1 MTMTETKLQN
11 LNYDTQRR
19 TGWYLSRLAALP
31 SMRGHGAFNRVVRQN
46 GYRCISCNVVNPHLS
61 VDHIKPKSRYG
72 TNDVDNLQLL
82 CLEDHRKKDN
92 KLKKVRK
99 VKKRLRMERINSVCN
114 IYRTIL
120 K

>member
-1 MTMTETKLQN
+1 MTAQKLQN

-46 GYRCISCNVVNPHLS
+46 GYRCTSCNVVNPHLS
-61 VDHIKPKSRYG
+61 VDHVTPKCKGG
-72 TNDVDNLQLL
+72 THDVDNLQLL
-82 CLEDHRKKDN
+82 CLFHHRKKDN
-92 KLKKVRK
+92 KLKKVKK
-99 VKKRLRMERINSVCN
+99 VKKRLRMERINSICN
-114 IYRTIL
+114 VYHTIL